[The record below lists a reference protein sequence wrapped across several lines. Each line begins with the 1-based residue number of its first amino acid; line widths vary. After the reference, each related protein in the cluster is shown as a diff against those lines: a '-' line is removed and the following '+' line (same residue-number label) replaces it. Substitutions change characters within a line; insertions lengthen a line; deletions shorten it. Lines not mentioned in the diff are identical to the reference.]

1 MSQWGHDF
9 RKEYLEI
16 KSARDAL
23 GSPRVPIQA
32 LDEAKA
38 MTHDSFA

>member
-1 MSQWGHDF
+1 VASEVAGS
-9 RKEYLEI
+9 R
-16 KSARDAL
+16 ARVA
-23 GSPRVPIQA
+23 IQA